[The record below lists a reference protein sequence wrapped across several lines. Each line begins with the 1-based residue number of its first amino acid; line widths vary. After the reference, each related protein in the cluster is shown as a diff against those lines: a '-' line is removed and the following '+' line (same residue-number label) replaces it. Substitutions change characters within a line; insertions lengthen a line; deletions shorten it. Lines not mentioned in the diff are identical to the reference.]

1 MSGHTA
7 EEIQKHV
14 KVYITVFVVLAGL
27 TVITVGLFYMK
38 LPIHLAILFALLVAT
53 IKGFLVAGYFMH
65 LISERKVIYFVLGIC
80 LFFFV
85 FLMLLP
91 TFTSRGW

>member
-1 MSGHTA
+1 MSSHSP
-7 EEIQKHV
+7 EDIQKHV
-14 KVYITVFVVLAGL
+14 RVYLTVFVALAGL

-65 LISERKVIYFVLGIC
+65 LLSERKVIYWVLGIC
-80 LFFFV
+80 AFFFV